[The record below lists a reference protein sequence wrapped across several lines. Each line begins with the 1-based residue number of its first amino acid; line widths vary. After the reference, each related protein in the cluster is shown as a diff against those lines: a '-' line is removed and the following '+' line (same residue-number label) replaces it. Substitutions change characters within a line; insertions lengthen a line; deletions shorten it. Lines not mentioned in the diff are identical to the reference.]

1 MLEAIRERAQGWIA
15 KVILALITIPFAFWG
30 IDSYFNAG
38 GNEPPVA
45 TVGDEDIAQREFFRA
60 LQNQRDAMLAQGRA
74 VNIEDKTFRTAI
86 LDELVQVRLI
96 AQAARDNGMVVPGG
110 QMDQVVR
117 SASIFQEN
125 GAYSEARFQN
135 WLREQGMGQ
144 KELIA
149 MIERESLAQQF
160 QMGYLQGAVAAT
172 SAAER
177 LSAMLAQQRD
187 VSEAVFSAESFQNQV
202 TVDDAAVA
210 AEYQSKQSDYAVPAQ
225 VRVEYLSLS
234 AESLA
239 ASATVTD
246 LALSQYYETNKSR
259 FQEPEQRSASHIL
272 ILTQGKDKAAAKAQ
286 AEKLLAQ
293 VKANPAVFAD
303 LARKHSEDPGS
314 AVKGGSLGTFGR
326 GAMVPPFEKAVFSMK
341 VGEISDLVESE
352 FGFHIIRVDGIVPGT
367 LLAFETVKDDIRAE
381 LTAQEAERKFAEMAE
396 RFSNL
401 VYEQADSLVP
411 AAKEF
416 GLTVQSSGWIDR
428 TQATPS
434 FLANPRLMDALF
446 APEALEKKQN
456 TEAIEVAPGVL
467 VSARVLEHK
476 PSGVRPL
483 AEVADNIRARLRLKA
498 AQAKAVEAGQAALK
512 ALEAGQPVAGM
523 GPVIRV
529 SRGDPKGVPAEALKA
544 IFKAPKGKLPAAAGS
559 ETRDG
564 YRVYRVVNVV
574 EASPDANRVKMI
586 QRDLMRINGQEE
598 MKAYLAYLKAQGKV
612 KVDNAILE
620 KKAD

>member
-45 TVGDEDIAQREFFRA
+45 TIGDEDIAQREFFRA

-96 AQAARDNGMVVPGG
+96 AQAARDNGLVVPGG

-125 GAYSEARFQN
+125 NTFSEARFQN

-144 KELIA
+144 KELMA
-149 MIERESLAQQF
+149 LIERESLAQQF

-177 LSAMLAQQRD
+177 LSALLAQQRD
-187 VSEAVFSAESFQNQV
+187 VSEAVFTAASFENQV

-210 AEYQSKQSDYAVPAQ
+210 AEYQAKQSDYATPAQ
-225 VRVEYLSLS
+225 IRVEYLSLS
-234 AESLA
+234 SESLA
-239 ASATVTD
+239 EQTSVSDA
-246 LALSQYYETNKSR
+246 ALRQYYDANKSR

-286 AEKLLAQ
+286 AEQILAQ
-293 VKANPAVFAD
+293 VKAKPASFGD

-381 LTAQEAERKFAEMAE
+381 LTAQEAERKFADMAE

-401 VYEQADSLVP
+401 VYEQADSLAP

-416 GLTVQSSGWIDR
+416 GLTVESSGWIDR

-446 APEALEKKQN
+446 SPEALEKKQN

-476 PSGVRPL
+476 PAGVRPL

-523 GPVIRV
+523 GPVIRI

-574 EASPDANRVKMI
+574 EASPDENRVKMI

-612 KVDNAILE
+612 KIDQAILE

>member
-45 TVGDEDIAQREFFRA
+45 TVGDEDIPQREFFRA
-60 LQNQRDAMLAQGRA
+60 LQNQRDAMVQQGRA

-96 AQAARDNGMVVPGG
+96 AQAARDNGLIVPGG

-125 GAYSEARFQN
+125 GAFSEARFQN
-135 WLREQGMGQ
+135 WLRDQGMGQ

-149 MIERESLAQQF
+149 LVERESLAQQF

-172 SAAER
+172 SAADR
-177 LSAMLAQQRD
+177 LSALLAQQRD
-187 VSEAVFSAESFQNQV
+187 VSELVFAAETFQNQV
-202 TVDDAAVA
+202 TIEEAAVA
-210 AEYQSKQSDYAVPAQ
+210 AEYQARQSDYAIPAQ

-234 AESLA
+234 ADSLA
-239 ASATVTD
+239 ANANVTD
-246 LALSQYYETNKSR
+246 AALSQYYETNKAR

-272 ILTQGKDKAAAKAQ
+272 VLTQGKDKAAAKAQ

-293 VKANPAVFAD
+293 VKANPAGFAD

-314 AVKGGSLGTFGR
+314 AAKGGSLGTFGR

-367 LLAFETVKDDIRAE
+367 LLALETVKEDIRAE
-381 LTAQEAERKFAEMAE
+381 LTAQEAERKFAEKAE

-401 VYEQADSLVP
+401 VYEQADSLAP

-416 GLTVQSSGWIDR
+416 NLTVQQSGWIDR
-428 TQATPS
+428 EQATPA

-456 TEAIEVAPGVL
+456 TEAVEVAPGVL

-476 PSGVRPL
+476 PAGVRPL

-512 ALEAGQPVAGM
+512 ALEAGQTVAGM
-523 GPVIRV
+523 GPVVRI
-529 SRGDPKGVPAEALKA
+529 SRGDPKNVPPEALKA
-544 IFKAPKGKLPAAAGS
+544 IFKAPKSKLPAAAGS

-564 YRVYRVVNVV
+564 FRVYRVVNVI
-574 EASPDANRVKMI
+574 EASPDENRVKMI

-612 KVDNAILE
+612 KIDNAILE